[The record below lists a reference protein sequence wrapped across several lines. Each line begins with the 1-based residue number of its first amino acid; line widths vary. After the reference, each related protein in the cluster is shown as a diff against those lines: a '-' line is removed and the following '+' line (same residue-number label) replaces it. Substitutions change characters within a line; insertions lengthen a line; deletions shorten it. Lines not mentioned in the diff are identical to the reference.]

1 MNTDQSNHLDR
12 NFETEESRGLLER
25 GTRALGLDLAP
36 EQIDQFLAYLDL
48 LLKWN
53 RKMNLTALR
62 TPREI
67 IIHHFLDS
75 LLLLPYLP
83 ETGNLLDLGSG
94 AGFPGIPLKIAR
106 PDLTIDLVEATAKKA
121 SFLKEV
127 IRRLGLSGTAVI
139 PIFLGKSPIPFEP
152 ANPWEVFLSRG
163 VNLEVVLKAVE
174 PYWGPSQRL
183 LLMKGKDW
191 EEEISG
197 LASLLKKM
205 EIVMD
210 QTVTITPPLSER
222 EWVLVILKKS
232 NHLTGLQYNYYTL
245 V

>member
-1 MNTDQSNHLDR
+1 MKKNQGNHPDR
-12 NFETEESRGLLER
+12 NLDPTEARNLLVR
-25 GTRALGLDLAP
+25 GTQALDLELSP
-36 EQIDQFLAYLDL
+36 EQLDQFLAYLEL

-53 RKMNLTALR
+53 QKINLTALR
-62 TPREI
+62 SPRDI
-67 IIHHFLDS
+67 IIHHLLDS
-75 LLLLPYLP
+75 LLLLTYLP

-106 PDLTIDLVEATAKKA
+106 PGLIIDLVEATAKKA

-127 IRRLGLSGTAVI
+127 VRRLGLSGTAVI
-139 PIFLGKSPIPFEP
+139 SVFLGKSPMPFEP

-197 LASLLKKM
+197 LAPLLKKM
-205 EIVMD
+205 EIIVD
-210 QTVTITPPLSER
+210 RTVPIKNPLSGK

>member
-1 MNTDQSNHLDR
+1 M
-12 NFETEESRGLLER
+12 
-25 GTRALGLDLAP
+25 
-36 EQIDQFLAYLDL
+36 
-48 LLKWN
+48 
-53 RKMNLTALR
+53 
-62 TPREI
+62 
-67 IIHHFLDS
+67 
-75 LLLLPYLP
+75 
-83 ETGNLLDLGSG
+83 
-94 AGFPGIPLKIAR
+94 
-106 PDLTIDLVEATAKKA
+106 
-121 SFLKEV
+121 
-127 IRRLGLSGTAVI
+127 SGTAVI